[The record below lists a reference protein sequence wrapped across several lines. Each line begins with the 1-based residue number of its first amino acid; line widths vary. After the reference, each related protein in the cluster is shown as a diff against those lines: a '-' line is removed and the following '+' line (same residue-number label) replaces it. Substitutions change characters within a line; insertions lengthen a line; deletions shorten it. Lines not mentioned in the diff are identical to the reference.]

1 MKNYAIVLA
10 SGSSSRFEDELP
22 KQFAQIDD
30 KTVLEHCIL
39 AFENNPKITDII
51 VVCNPDYMELS
62 KKILNGKFQKIT
74 AIINGG
80 KTRQESSFLG
90 ISLVKEDNANVL
102 IHDGARPFVSQKII
116 DDCILALEKFDAAA
130 VAINS
135 TDTIIK
141 VDENEFISEIPT
153 RNYLRRIQ
161 TPQAFKANIIKQAH
175 NLAKNNPTVIVT
187 DDCGMVVHFNLAKI
201 KILQGD
207 EANIKITFKKDLNR

>member
-74 AIINGG
+74 AIINEGLDCVID
-80 KTRQESSFLG
+80 KLSQMTKEIESENKDSFNEA
-90 ISLVKEDNANVL
+90 K
-102 IHDGARPFVSQKII
+102 KII
-116 DDCILALEKFDAAA
+116 K
-130 VAINS
+130 
-135 TDTIIK
+135 
-141 VDENEFISEIPT
+141 
-153 RNYLRRIQ
+153 R
-161 TPQAFKANIIKQAH
+161 
-175 NLAKNNPTVIVT
+175 
-187 DDCGMVVHFNLAKI
+187 
-201 KILQGD
+201 
-207 EANIKITFKKDLNR
+207 